1 MIKYRLTLL
10 FLFFA
15 FCVIGQKKKFN
26 IPRDTSEVSPLKV
39 LDIVGPVSIVN
50 LIATPEKYDGKKI
63 QIIGYLH
70 LEFEGDGIYL
80 HKDDFTNAITA
91 NGQWVNFSEKLIKK
105 KNIKDYSDNYVII
118 LGTFN
123 KDSKGHMG
131 LFNGTMDDI
140 VRLDFWR
147 PRK

>member
-1 MIKYRLTLL
+1 MINYLLTLL
-10 FLFFA
+10 LLTLT
-15 FCVIGQKKKFN
+15 FCANGQKKFN

-80 HKDDFTNAITA
+80 HKDDYLNAITA
-91 NGQWVNFSEKLIKK
+91 NGLWVNFSEKLTKK
-105 KNIKDYSDNYVII
+105 TSLKDYSDNYVII
-118 LGTFN
+118 LGTF
-123 KDSKGHMG
+123 KKESKGHMG
-131 LFNGTMDDI
+131 LWNGTMDDI
-140 VRLDFWR
+140 IRLDFWR
-147 PRK
+147 SQR